1 MPTLDRTLALVLGN
15 LALFRRDP
23 GPLISRIAQPVLLLL
38 LLQPLYSLAMDD
50 PAAGVRQ
57 LVLGHLILFSLLGM
71 SIVGTAILNERR
83 WRTFDRLRATPAL
96 ALELLAGK
104 AVPILLFILAQQAVV
119 LGLGIAV
126 LDLRVASYPLLALAD
141 VVWALTVLCLGAAVA
156 VLVRS
161 FAQLS
166 AVVDIGASIAVGLGG
181 GLVPRAAMPQ
191 WAQATAPVWPAY
203 WAMESLRNAVIGNPT
218 AVLTNC
224 AVLGG
229 VATLATAVAGIRLA
243 RGWGR
248 ETLL

>member
-1 MPTLDRTLALVLGN
+1 MPAPDRTVALILGN

-23 GPLISRIAQPVLLLL
+23 GPLVSRIAQPVLLLL
-38 LLQPLYSLAMDD
+38 LLQPLYGLAIDD
-50 PAAGVRQ
+50 PAAAARQ
-57 LVLGHLILFSLLGM
+57 LVLGHLILFTMLGM

-83 WRTFDRLRATPAL
+83 WHTFDRLRATPARTP
-96 ALELLAGK
+96 ELLAGK
-104 AVPILLFILAQQAVV
+104 AVPILLFILGQQAVV

-126 LDLRVASYPLLALAD
+126 LDLRVASFPLLVLAD
-141 VVWALTVLCLGAAVA
+141 LIWAVTVLCLGAAIA

-181 GLVPRAAMPQ
+181 GLVPLSAMPQ
-191 WAQATAPVWPAY
+191 WAQAIAPVWPAY
-203 WAMESLRNAVIGNPT
+203 WAMEGLRSAATGDAA
-218 AVLTNC
+218 AVLTSC
-224 AVLGG
+224 AALGG
-229 VATLATAVAGIRLA
+229 VATLAAAVAGVRLA

>member
-1 MPTLDRTLALVLGN
+1 MPVPDRTVALILGN

-23 GPLISRIAQPVLLLL
+23 GPLVSRIAQPVLLLF
-38 LLQPLYSLAMDD
+38 LLQPLYGLAMDD
-50 PAAGVRQ
+50 AAAGARQ
-57 LVLGHLILFSLLGM
+57 LVLGQLILFSLLGM

-83 WRTFDRLRATPAL
+83 WRTFDRLRATPAR

-126 LDLRVASYPLLALAD
+126 LDLRVASYPLLVLAD
-141 VVWALTVLCLGAAVA
+141 LVWALTVLCLGAAVA

-166 AVVDIGASIAVGLGG
+166 AVVDIGASVAVGLGG
-181 GLVPRAAMPQ
+181 GLVPMTAMPQ
-191 WAQATAPVWPAY
+191 WAQAIAPVWPAY
-203 WAMESLRNAVIGNPT
+203 WAMESLRGAVIGDT
-218 AVLTNC
+218 AAVMTSC

-229 VATLATAVAGIRLA
+229 VGALAAAAAGIRLA
-243 RGWGR
+243 HGWGR